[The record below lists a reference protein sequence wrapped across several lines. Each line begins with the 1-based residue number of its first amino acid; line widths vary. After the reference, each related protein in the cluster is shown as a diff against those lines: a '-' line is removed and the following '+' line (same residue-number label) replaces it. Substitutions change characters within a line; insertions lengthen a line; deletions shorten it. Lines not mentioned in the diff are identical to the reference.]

1 MIERTIEMN
10 HDSNYHYFILDKV
23 ADKYYFNSNYIP
35 FDKYLAICYETKRYS
50 LIEPEKISKIVHPF
64 KDTNGDIAKQ
74 LISGNSFFSDAGKF
88 IFLSHVNKH
97 VGRGLGIKNYFNI
110 I

>member
-1 MIERTIEMN
+1 MIERTVEIN

-23 ADKYYFNSNYIP
+23 ADKYYSNSNYIP

-64 KDTNGDIAKQ
+64 KDTNGEI
-74 LISGNSFFSDAGKF
+74 KF
-88 IFLSHVNKH
+88 TDKTDMI
-97 VGRGLGIKNYFNI
+97 LGI
-110 I
+110 